1 MNYPS
6 YWTNDHKWWY
16 REIYLHSDH
25 WETLRT
31 EKLRITPYC
40 ENCKAT
46 SDLDIHHV
54 NYRQLFD
61 VQVSDLKTFCHKCHT
76 KHHIVHGIPV
86 RPKIALQKSQ
96 LLPLDMLVANKEK
109 AVSKFENNVA
119 HILSVIHNNGKM
131 NDGCWKGL
139 HNGVREVKKAV
150 EDLQLGLY

>member
-1 MNYPS
+1 M
-6 YWTNDHKWWY
+6 
-16 REIYLHSDH
+16 
-25 WETLRT
+25 
-31 EKLRITPYC
+31 
-40 ENCKAT
+40 
-46 SDLDIHHV
+46 
-54 NYRQLFD
+54 
-61 VQVSDLKTFCHKCHT
+61 
-76 KHHIVHGIPV
+76 HGIPV